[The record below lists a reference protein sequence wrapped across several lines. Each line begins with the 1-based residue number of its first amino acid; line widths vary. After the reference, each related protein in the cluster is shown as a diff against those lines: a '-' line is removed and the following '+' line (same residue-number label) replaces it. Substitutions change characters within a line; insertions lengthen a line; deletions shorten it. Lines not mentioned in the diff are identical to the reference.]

1 MSERRSDF
9 PPSITAGKLYERTA
23 ASGRTY
29 LAGYFGSMRITV
41 FKTEETSERGD
52 PVWKL
57 CFGEAPS
64 RAPDQGRPTKAE
76 AERPRD
82 PDGDRG
88 RPAMR
93 ASSLTVDDEIPF

>member
-1 MSERRSDF
+1 MSDRRSDF

-29 LAGYFGSMRITV
+29 LTGYFGSFKITA
-41 FKTEETSERGD
+41 FKTDETSDRGD

-57 CFGEAPS
+57 SFGEAPP
-64 RAPDQGRPTKAE
+64 RDPTKATKSE

-82 PDGDRG
+82 GGRG
-88 RPAMR
+88 RSPMR
-93 ASSLTVDDEIPF
+93 TSALTVDDAEIPF